1 MRWFENK
8 LISTWEERRLLNM
21 RGKKVVTRC
30 LPELSR
36 ERSGWGYCQPP
47 LWNVA
52 SEPPHSSDLWNS
64 CKQNQKNKSEFE
76 FKLKNDPLI
85 KYSMGNFKSNNDE
98 FFYHG
103 VTTTATSAPPSLA
116 IFCVSSIVWRVDSH
130 PDPANTSLSLPANSR
145 TYQKEKVQ
153 LKIFYFILMVLDHF
167 STFA

>member
-8 LISTWEERRLLNM
+8 LISTWEEIRLLNM

-36 ERSGWGYCQPP
+36 ERSGWGCCRPP
-47 LWNVA
+47 PWSVA
-52 SEPPHSSDLWNS
+52 LEPRHSSDLWNS
-64 CKQNQKNKSEFE
+64 CKQNQKNKFEFK
-76 FKLKNDPLI
+76 FKLKNNPII
-85 KYSMGNFKSNNDE
+85 KYSIGNFKGNNDE
-98 FFYHG
+98 IFYHG

-145 TYQKEKVQ
+145 TFQKK
-153 LKIFYFILMVLDHF
+153 KSRWKFSIFF
-167 STFA
+167 